1 MHSYCDALSS
11 SSAYQLSV
19 FFLMLRQFMSL
30 IYILFFLVLSETDVS
45 SLILEMSQNTLSYFS

>member
-1 MHSYCDALSS
+1 MESYCDALSS
-11 SSAYQLSV
+11 SSAYQLSL
-19 FFLMLRQFMSL
+19 FFSMLRQFMNL